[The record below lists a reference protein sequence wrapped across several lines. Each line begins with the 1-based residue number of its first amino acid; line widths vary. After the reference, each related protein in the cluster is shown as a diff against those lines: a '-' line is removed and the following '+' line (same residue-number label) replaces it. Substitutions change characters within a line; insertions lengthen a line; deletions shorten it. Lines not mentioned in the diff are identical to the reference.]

1 MLDLIRKLRSPQIGP
16 AEFPFELQAS
26 PPPTID
32 LGIFTKGIDNIHVDV
47 RLSPHFTS
55 QAKHVLSC
63 LLDQHVGRGGSGDKL
78 GGPTVKEWE
87 DFRASYYRMLETA
100 IHRAKQQN
108 QSTLVQLAQVG
119 AVKFLLQEVQ
129 EELDKRRLTLK
140 QAMTPE
146 GGTTENVRIKL
157 NERMS
162 WLARNRSMIRY
173 TINRQIMD
181 QIYKAESGPVTLL
194 RESILG
200 EQYSVPQDFFL
211 NPLLGAENPLD
222 DEVLMKHYLILD
234 HRSNDNCNFAAL
246 DGFLSQ
252 LFKTFPIQV
261 PWPTDPLDIDTLF
274 NQQPFRA
281 EARKARD
288 EKQKAIAERLE
299 GHLEL
304 QQRLLALVEAGCREK
319 KLLPKLLAAYEMI
332 PCYSEYTGILN
343 PQELHKFLARGPS
356 RREILQKVEEL
367 QQNRGKSI
375 SSKPLQMAADRI
387 ANISKKDR
395 YDYLAR
401 FLKDFATLHRDVT
414 FYHVGHNAMDQ
425 IQLQD
430 DPKNIRLSSANRT
443 LHEFLA
449 PNEEG
454 AATLTIKSHVILKAD
469 VRGSNSVVAE
479 IRKQGLNPASHFSL
493 NFFNPI
499 TELLANY
506 GAEKVFIEGDAVILS
521 ILEHKEVGGSRLSVA
536 RACALAR
543 RLLNLVRARNANFA
557 KNNLPELELGIG
569 LAYSNEPPAFLYD
582 GDTQIMISSAIGKAD
597 RLSSCSWLLR
607 KIRRPGPPGPT
618 YVEVLE
624 VPESEVELAEKGENY
639 LRYNVNGIEL
649 EAEGF
654 AKLKSEI
661 VLQRL
666 ELRVNGYDG
675 PMTLHT
681 GTYLDF
687 HGNLQ
692 RIVVREGIIRLFDR
706 VHHGLGAKTAT
717 SFYEVVTD
725 DSLLQKVSEALKSV
739 KQDALTGTEKTRA

>member
-1 MLDLIRKLRSPQIGP
+1 MFELIRKLRPLQTSP
-16 AEFPFELQAS
+16 AEFQFELQAS

-47 RLSPHFTS
+47 RLSPEFTS

-63 LLDQHVGRGGSGDKL
+63 LLDQHAGGGHSGEKL

-100 IHRAKQQN
+100 IQRAKQQD

-129 EELDKRRLTLK
+129 EALDKRRLILK
-140 QAMTPE
+140 QAMTPD
-146 GGTTENVRIKL
+146 GGTTENTRIKL

-173 TINRQIMD
+173 IINRQILD
-181 QIYKAESGPVTLL
+181 QVYKAESGPVTLL
-194 RESILG
+194 RESLLG
-200 EQYSVPQDFFL
+200 EQYSVTQEFFL
-211 NPLLGAENPLD
+211 NPLLGAENPFD
-222 DEVLMKHYLILD
+222 DEVLIKHYLILD
-234 HRSNDNCNFAAL
+234 HRSNDNFNFAAL
-246 DGFLSQ
+246 DGFLTQ
-252 LFKTFPIQV
+252 LFKTFPIKV
-261 PWPTDPLDIDTLF
+261 PWPADPLDIDTLF

-281 EARKARD
+281 EALKARD
-288 EKQKAIAERLE
+288 EKNKIIAERLE
-299 GHLEL
+299 AHIEV
-304 QQRLLALVEAGCREK
+304 QQRLLSLVEAGCREK
-319 KLLPKLLAAYEMI
+319 MLFPKLVAAYEMV
-332 PCYSEYTGILN
+332 PCYSEYNGIFN
-343 PQELHKFLARGPS
+343 PQELHKFLAHGPS
-356 RREILQKVEEL
+356 RKEIQQKVEEV
-367 QQNRGKSI
+367 QQTRGKTI

-395 YDYLAR
+395 SDYLVR
-401 FLKDFATLHRDVT
+401 FLKDFATLHRDLA
-414 FYHVGHNAMDQ
+414 FYHVGHNAIDQ

-430 DPKNIRLSSANRT
+430 DPKHIRLSSANRT

-454 AATLTIKSHVILKAD
+454 AATLTVKSHVILKAD

-499 TELLANY
+499 TELLGNY
-506 GAEKVFIEGDAVILS
+506 GADKVFIEGDAIILS
-521 ILEHKEVGGSRLSVA
+521 ILEHKEVGGSQISVT

-543 RLLNLVRARNANFA
+543 RLLNLVRARNATFV

-569 LAYSNEPPAFLYD
+569 LVYSNEPPAFLYD

-607 KIRRPGPPGPT
+607 KILRPGPPGPT

-624 VPESEVELAEKGENY
+624 VPGGEIELAEKGENY

-666 ELRVNGYDG
+666 ELPVNGYDG
-675 PMTLHT
+675 PMILHT
-681 GTYLDF
+681 GTYLDS
-687 HGNLQ
+687 HGNSQ
-692 RIVVREGIIRLFDR
+692 RIVVREGMIRLFDR
-706 VHHGLGAKTAT
+706 AHPSLGTKTAN
-717 SFYEVVTD
+717 SYYEVVTD
-725 DSLLQKVSEALKSV
+725 DSLLQKVGEALKSDS
-739 KQDALTGTEKTRA
+739 K